1 MKKNVWRLCILAV
14 LVSVAFITVYPLIY
28 IFLAS
33 FKSNIEILTN
43 SSSIFP
49 QELTFENYISVCRS
63 NDFNIFRML
72 WNSIYYTLISV
83 AIAITISSMAGYA
96 FARGEFPFKKTI
108 FAMFTALMFI
118 TTGGLDI
125 YPKFKILTALH
136 LNRSLGALLFLKL
149 FGVPIVNIYLVR
161 GFVQSL
167 PIELDEAA
175 QIDGCSFIGAFF
187 KIIMPLLAPI
197 LATIGI
203 LSFQASW
210 NDYIMPTIF
219 TATQPKQYTL
229 IVGLMSLKNSGSA
242 AANWNLILAGTVI
255 TLLPVLVAYGFGN
268 RYFVS
273 GLAAG
278 AIKG

>member
-118 TTGGLDI
+118 TTGGLDR
-125 YPKFKILTALH
+125 A
-136 LNRSLGALLFLKL
+136 NRSKL
-149 FGVPIVNIYLVR
+149 P
-161 GFVQSL
+161 
-167 PIELDEAA
+167 
-175 QIDGCSFIGAFF
+175 
-187 KIIMPLLAPI
+187 
-197 LATIGI
+197 
-203 LSFQASW
+203 
-210 NDYIMPTIF
+210 
-219 TATQPKQYTL
+219 PK
-229 IVGLMSLKNSGSA
+229 G
-242 AANWNLILAGTVI
+242 
-255 TLLPVLVAYGFGN
+255 
-268 RYFVS
+268 
-273 GLAAG
+273 
-278 AIKG
+278 